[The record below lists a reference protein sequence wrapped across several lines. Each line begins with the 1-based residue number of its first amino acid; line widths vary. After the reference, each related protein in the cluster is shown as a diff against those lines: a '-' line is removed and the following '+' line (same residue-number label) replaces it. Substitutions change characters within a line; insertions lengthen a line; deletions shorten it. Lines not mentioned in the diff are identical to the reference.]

1 MKKKIN
7 PVIKIMY
14 AACIELGKKYTKIL
28 IISQYGIMFFLVL
41 FCIFQIVM
49 LGLLTFLI
57 RKIKKTFSVL
67 FLSET
72 GAVVDPALLSVK
84 ILWPSTG

>member
-1 MKKKIN
+1 MHRAWEEIYQNIN
-7 PVIKIMY
+7 DFSVWNY
-14 AACIELGKKYTKIL
+14 V
-28 IISQYGIMFFLVL
+28 FFLVL

-57 RKIKKTFSVL
+57 GKIKKTFSVL

-84 ILWPSTG
+84 ILLWPSAGWGPGNVPRLSPR